1 METKNNTQIET
12 TNVAK
17 TNTKNAGKTP
27 KESLWKNVLV
37 GGVPGILIG
46 GAGMFAAEEILHADP
61 KDGDVTEPLP
71 YEEDQILEAH
81 SVNDAMSFDQAFAA
95 ARSEVG
101 PGGAFVWHGHVYGTY
116 MANDLDWVNMTADMR
131 NAHSELIL
139 SQVHPT
145 PYYSATPEPPVV
157 EVPEE
162 PVVVEEPIQ
171 AEEPVQAEEASE
183 LYVYGVET
191 VENEDGETINVA
203 YGTYG
208 DHMMTMIDTDND
220 QIMDTLVVDDNNNLM
235 TDNGEDLQLAGPGA
249 SGDPS
254 DAADLSDLL

>member
-1 METKNNTQIET
+1 METKNNTQNVT
-12 TNVAK
+12 TKVAK
-17 TNTKNAGKTP
+17 TNSKNAGNTP
-27 KESLWKNVLV
+27 KENLWKSVLV

-46 GAGMFAAEEILHADP
+46 GAGTLAAEEILHATP
-61 KDGDVTEPLP
+61 KGGEITEPLP

-116 MANDLDWVNMTADMR
+116 MADDLDWVNMSAEMR

-145 PYYSATPEPPVV
+145 PYFQATPEPTVV

-162 PVVVEEPIQ
+162 PIVVEEPVPVD
-171 AEEPVQAEEASE
+171 EPIQAEEASE

-208 DHMMTMIDTDND
+208 DHLMTMIDTDND

-235 TDNGEDLQLAGPGA
+235 SDHGEEQLLAGPGT

-254 DAADLSDLL
+254 DDADISDLL